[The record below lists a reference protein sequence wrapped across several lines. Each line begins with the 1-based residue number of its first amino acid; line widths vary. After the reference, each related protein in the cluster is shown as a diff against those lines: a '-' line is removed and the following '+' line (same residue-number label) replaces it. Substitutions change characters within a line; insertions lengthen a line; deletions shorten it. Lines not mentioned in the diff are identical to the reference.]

1 MFRKTFVVSGL
12 ALAGSCLGAEPAREG
27 CITSDIQPEA
37 IDLDKPRDQLAR
49 QSDLVIP
56 KGARISNIRILR
68 RPIFDTTDP
77 EQDNALYRTLNT
89 LNTPTWKSALR
100 AQLVFEEGDVYE
112 PELIAE
118 SERVLRQREYLTAAW
133 VGVTR
138 VCGDEIEVSVL
149 TRDTWTLFPSVGVSR
164 SGGENTTNFGLSS

>member
-1 MFRKTFVVSGL
+1 MVSRKTLVVSGMVF
-12 ALAGSCLGAEPAREG
+12 AGSCLAAESDQG
-27 CITSDIQPEA
+27 DCIASSIQPEA

-56 KGARISNIRILR
+56 EDARIASIRVLR

-77 EQDNALYRTLNT
+77 EQDNALYRTLNA
-89 LNTPTWKSALR
+89 LNTPTWESALR

-112 PELIAE
+112 PELISE

-138 VCGDEIEVSVL
+138 VCGNEVEVSVL

-164 SGGENTTNFGLSS
+164 SGGENTTNFG